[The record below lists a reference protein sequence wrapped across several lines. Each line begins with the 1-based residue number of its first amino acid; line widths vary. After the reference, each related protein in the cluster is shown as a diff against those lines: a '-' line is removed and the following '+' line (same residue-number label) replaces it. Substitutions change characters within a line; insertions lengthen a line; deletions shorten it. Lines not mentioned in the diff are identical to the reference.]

1 MGIGNS
7 VTDLDA
13 TLDALTAEN
22 HELQEEAGGLRRF
35 MDSLAALVDAL
46 DSPTSESEA
55 LGLLADVLDTLV
67 RAVGVRDGSLLAP
80 TESGNELVFVLVR
93 GEQPNPELIG
103 RRLSTGVGI
112 AGWVAQNRR
121 ATIVNN
127 ARIDDRFY
135 SEVDVELDY
144 RTASLLAAPL
154 IGGDRLLG
162 VVEVLNKHDNK
173 LFTMGNQTLLTLM
186 CRFAGELLYST
197 IKDIDLTQTNL
208 RPANLRSARPAAS
221 PDQGDSKK

>member
-1 MGIGNS
+1 M
-7 VTDLDA
+7 TDIDA
-13 TLDALTAEN
+13 TLDALTTEN
-22 HELQEEAGGLRRF
+22 RELNEEAEGLRRF

-55 LGLLADVLDTLV
+55 LDLLAEVLDTLV
-67 RAVGVRDGSLLAP
+67 RAVGARDGSLLAP
-80 TESGNELVFVLVR
+80 TSEGSELVFVLVR
-93 GEQPNPELIG
+93 GADPNPDLIG

-135 SEVDVELDY
+135 SEVDAELDY

-154 IGGDRLLG
+154 IGGGRLLG

-173 LFTMGNQTLLTLM
+173 LFTTGNQTLLTLM

-197 IKDIDLTQTNL
+197 IKDIDLTQSNL
-208 RPANLRSARPAAS
+208 RPIRMHETE
-221 PDQGDSKK
+221 